1 MSGLIAA
8 GFDDPHTAFLARA
21 ALARLQS
28 ELPLP
33 GHDLAL
39 VTWAEGGEIALQEA
53 IDLSGEQKM
62 HATFWKT
69 LVNLLLAP
77 GPSTGVGGDAASA
90 KLAAIGIDETF
101 RSRFAESVQAETS
114 GLLVLVTR
122 PVVRD
127 QVLGVL
133 RGFQG
138 ETLLT
143 KLTGDDREDWL
154 RSMLG
159 TEQMQARSKPTR

>member
-1 MSGLIAA
+1 MSDLIAA
-8 GFDDPHTAFLARA
+8 GFDDAHTAFLARA

-53 IDLSGEQKM
+53 IDLSGERELRP
-62 HATFWKT
+62 TFWKT

-77 GPSTGVGGDAASA
+77 GPSPGTGGDPTSA
-90 KLAAIGIDETF
+90 KLAAIGIDATF
-101 RSRFAESVQAETS
+101 RSHLVEQVRAETAT
-114 GLLVLVTR
+114 LLVLVTG
-122 PVVRD
+122 PPKRD
-127 QVLGVL
+127 QVVGVL

-138 ETLLT
+138 
-143 KLTGDDREDWL
+143 KIMVAGLTGDDREVWGTL
-154 RSMLG
+154 LG
-159 TEQMQARSKPTR
+159 TKQTAEMK

>member
-1 MSGLIAA
+1 MSDLIVA
-8 GFDDPHTAFLARA
+8 GFDDAHTAFLARA

-53 IDLSGEQKM
+53 VDLSDERKM
-62 HATFWKT
+62 HPTFWKR

-77 GPSTGVGGDAASA
+77 SPSTGTGDDPPSA
-90 KLAAIGIDETF
+90 KLAAIGIDAAF
-101 RSRFAESVQAETS
+101 RNDFTEQVRAESSA
-114 GLLVLVTR
+114 LLVLSTGPVTR
-122 PVVRD
+122 DR
-127 QVLGVL
+127 VLGVL

-138 ETLLT
+138 EITRTELI
-143 KLTGDDREDWL
+143 GDDREMWRRTLLDAK
-154 RSMLG
+154 
-159 TEQMQARSKPTR
+159 QMEEMNSR